1 MTTNL
6 QQRYRFTGT
15 LERDGA
21 SSPVTRK
28 AIGSD
33 VREALVNLVASIQY
47 DYMGERDAAG
57 AAEGYAGAQY
67 SAPRWDAD
75 TFRERGIVIQPTPQ
89 RRFHFTDVT
98 PDEGAVVHRYGVHY
112 DDETKSLYAGALK
125 VATRRSSGWVNQVDV
140 SERAELHMIVSRA
153 FGFSEGPDGPPGEE
167 VARTLSELIAAGAAA
182 EEGAGGN
189 A

>member
-1 MTTNL
+1 MTTNH

-15 LERDGA
+15 LERDGV

-28 AIGSD
+28 AIGTD
-33 VREALVNLVASIQY
+33 VREAVVNLVASIHY
-47 DYMGERDAAG
+47 EYREERAADG
-57 AAEGYAGAQY
+57 PAEGYA
-67 SAPRWDAD
+67 APLWDAD
-75 TFRERGIVIQPTPQ
+75 TFRERGLVIQPTPQ
-89 RRFHFTDVT
+89 RRFHFTAAT
-98 PDEGAVVHRYGVHY
+98 PEEGAAVHRYGVHY
-112 DDETKSLYAGALK
+112 DDETKSVFTGALK

-167 VARTLSELIAAGAAA
+167 VAAALSELIAAGAAG